1 MYEKLGYKWANTLFG
16 CIATVMVPIPFVSL
30 GQKLSVFIQF
40 LRGYVIVDPLFLWAF
55 HTSTEQVLE
64 GRHGNS
70 EMTVHSFHKNFF
82 FHNFFLTSHTLDYH
96 FFRRFTNIIRWDL

>member
-30 GQKLSVFIQF
+30 TRT
-40 LRGYVIVDPLFLWAF
+40 LRFHPILKWFATVDPLFLWAF
-55 HTSTEQVLE
+55 HTSAEQVLE

-82 FHNFFLTSHTLDYH
+82 LISHTLDHH